1 MMRSF
6 WARTESRSACRPRSA
21 SNSSTSRYDKEKRR
35 YQPTARRMTSG
46 SNCLHLNR
54 PETDDARSIGAAY
67 QTTPAKLQHCP
78 LNNPLPG
85 APSPSLAAL
94 NRRNLWSSIS
104 VSEPKTSS
112 SASLLSL
119 PISPPTAALAPWPSR
134 NFTDSAKPKY
144 EGSKPVTPL
153 PPSSS
158 PSPST
163 ATRSAPWSPIT
174 SSCAQEKCVPVNASA
189 ISRSIQKK
197 PARSTPLTTSA
208 STVTNPI
215 SFPWIQKPSS
225 KKLSNS
231 WPATATS
238 KKAWASW
245 P

>member
-1 MMRSF
+1 MPENSDQPASWRAF
-6 WARTESRSACRPRSA
+6 TKPRRA
-21 SNSSTSRYDKEKRR
+21 
-35 YQPTARRMTSG
+35 
-46 SNCLHLNR
+46 
-54 PETDDARSIGAAY
+54 
-67 QTTPAKLQHCP
+67 
-78 LNNPLPG
+78 
-85 APSPSLAAL
+85 

-158 PSPST
+158 HSPST
-163 ATRSAPWSPIT
+163 ATLSAPWSPIT

-189 ISRSIQKK
+189 IWRSNQKK
-197 PARSTPLTTSA
+197 PARSTPPTTSA
-208 STVTNPI
+208 STATNPI
-215 SFPWIQKPSS
+215 SSRSIPKPSS
-225 KKLSNS
+225 NKLSNS

-238 KKAWASW
+238 KKAWAPW
-245 P
+245 PLPGAGLPRSSLAPPSASLEKNSPIPPSSLRANSKPAKPPAPVSSLTQSPFWPTPRNLSRPSTDSDR